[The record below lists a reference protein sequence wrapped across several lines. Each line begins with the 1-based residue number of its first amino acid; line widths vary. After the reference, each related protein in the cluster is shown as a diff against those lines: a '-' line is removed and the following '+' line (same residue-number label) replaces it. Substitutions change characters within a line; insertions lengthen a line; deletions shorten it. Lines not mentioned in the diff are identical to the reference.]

1 MHQRKKPKSA
11 YNPPKNKTPVTV
23 EDVHA
28 LENMQFKWCATP
40 QYVDYDEGEWGW
52 DNVAMKR
59 FFNKCLKYLQHY
71 ENMTWAQLKEA
82 HNCHP
87 VPLGD
92 IVSRAQRRIVSRYGD
107 MDDLW
112 QVKAEGR
119 CRLFGRKDRH
129 IFYLIWHDKRHTVY
143 PRGE

>member
-11 YNPPKNKTPVTV
+11 YNPPKNKIPVTV

-28 LENMQFKWCATP
+28 LENMQFKWRATP
-40 QYVDYDEGEWGW
+40 QYVDYDEEEWGW
-52 DNVAMKR
+52 GNVAMER
-59 FFNKCLKYLQHY
+59 FFNKCLKHLQHY
-71 ENMTWAQLKEA
+71 ENMTWAQIKEA
-82 HNCHP
+82 DNCHP

-92 IVSRAQRRIVSRYGD
+92 IVAKAQRRIVSKHGD

-119 CRLFGRKDRH
+119 CRLFGHKDRQ
-129 IFYLIWHDKRHTVY
+129 IFYLIWHDKYHTVY
-143 PRGE
+143 PKGK